1 MKMKTSVLC
10 IVLSSVLLLTCCS
23 SSSSSESRYVD
34 VSETQEKLE
43 KKAKREVSDTV
54 EINDRRRGI
63 FDSSYSFNGSEFMI
77 WFTDDKKKIDLV
89 TGQLSSFCDITG
101 CAHDINTSKGC
112 LEYQPMN
119 SPVMTKDGYYYTLG
133 DEENCKKL
141 FFKSHGETKT
151 VFENTY
157 HSELDDK
164 LVPDT
169 KGAFSYM
176 YRSGVLYIMGQ
187 NWFYTVDA
195 KTMKQTSE
203 PVLIGDSPMWYA
215 DVSGEHF
222 YMTNENYE
230 LWHYDMKTQKLEK
243 LDDKAVRLQAASD
256 GVYYNKYLG
265 DRKWTLYRRDLNGQ
279 NEKALIENV
288 GVEFFVTDKSIY
300 CTKGDGVYIFDKA
313 TGESKKIALELTYE
327 NGEKYTMSEPMYLTF
342 VSCPSSQYVY
352 VPEYSHVTGEKCYD
366 ALFKIKKDTA
376 EYEAISLGIWYQ
388 PEGENG
394 SIISY

>member
-1 MKMKTSVLC
+1 MKMKISALC
-10 IVLSSVLLLTCCS
+10 IALSAALMLTCCS
-23 SSSSSESRYVD
+23 SHSRSDGGYVD
-34 VSETQEKLE
+34 ISETQEKLE
-43 KKAKREVSDTV
+43 SKQRREVSDTV

-63 FDSSYSFNGSEFMI
+63 FDSSYSFSGSEFMI
-77 WFTDDKKKIDLV
+77 WFTDEKKRVDLA
-89 TGQLSSFCDITG
+89 TGQLSSLCDITG

-119 SPVMTKDGYYYTLG
+119 SPVMTNSGYYYTIG
-133 DEENCKKL
+133 DSENCKKL
-141 FFKSHGETKT
+141 FYKSRGETKT

-164 LVPDT
+164 LAPDT
-169 KGAFSYM
+169 KGAFSFM
-176 YRSGVLYIMGQ
+176 FRGGVLYIMGQ
-187 NWFYTVDA
+187 NWFYTVDS
-195 KTMKQTSE
+195 KNMKQTSE

-230 LWHYDMKTQKLEK
+230 LWHYDMESKKLSK
-243 LDDKAVRLQAASD
+243 LDDKAVRLQAAAD

-265 DRKWTLYRRDLNGQ
+265 ERKWTLYRRDLDGQ
-279 NEKALIENV
+279 NEKQLIENV
-288 GVEFFVTDKSIY
+288 GVDFFVTDKSIY
-300 CTKGDGVYIFDKA
+300 CTKEDGVYIFDKT
-313 TGESKKIALELTYE
+313 TGETKKIALELNYE
-327 NGEKYTMSEPMYLTF
+327 NGEKFTMRDPMYLTF